1 MDLSRNEIN
10 FDAKDMFRIL
20 KKRWPLILAIVLI
33 TTIMSGVISFII
45 PPTYQASA
53 LLRIKD
59 PQGALASSL
68 FSNLPVMNAAYTQ
81 QLMSTY
87 IEILK
92 SRNVVTAAFKNF
104 DMEKG
109 TPLFYEEM
117 LKRIEAQPVNDTQIL
132 SVTVEAE
139 SATRAKE
146 LTNALVK
153 SFMERLAHLERSE
166 QGAVREFIGGRL
178 SASKKDLLNAEQEL
192 ENYKQTQ
199 KILAPDEEIR
209 TMVERFARNDQLA
222 AENELNIA
230 TSQAKLDSVQAQ
242 LSNEN
247 KGLIADSPLI
257 QQYNSKLAG
266 LEIQLVGL
274 LEKYTAKHP
283 EVLATRAEIEET
295 KKQLNIEISR
305 VINNEAP
312 SLNQLHQNLLLTKL
326 QSEAE
331 IKAAQAQKDSIAKI
345 QAAHEAEIR
354 QLPAKEQGLTRLM
367 RDASVAQEIYIML
380 AKHYEE
386 AKITEVMQPVNVQ
399 IIDQAV
405 VPDKPVKPNKRTN
418 ILIAAFLGLFAGT
431 GLVFL
436 GEYLNKT
443 IDTSDDVKHYLGI
456 PVLGSIPDYENV
468 KTENTNIWSNK
479 LNILKLKKPKKERSI
494 A

>member
-1 MDLSRNEIN
+1 MESNSNEIN
-10 FDAKDMFRIL
+10 LDLKDIFRIL
-20 KKRWPLILAIVLI
+20 KKKWLLILAITLT

-53 LLRIKD
+53 ILRIKD
-59 PQGALASSL
+59 PQGSLASSL
-68 FSNLPVMNAAYTQ
+68 FSSLPVMNAAYTQ

-92 SRNVVTAAFKNF
+92 SRNVVMAAFKNI
-104 DMEKG
+104 DSKKG
-109 TPLFYEEM
+109 TLLTYEAM
-117 LKRIEAQPVNDTQIL
+117 LKRINVKPVNDTQIL
-132 SVTVEAE
+132 AVTVEAE
-139 SATRAKE
+139 SADQAQK
-146 LTNALVK
+146 LTNTLVDA
-153 SFMERLAHLERSE
+153 FLDRLAHLERSE
-166 QGAVREFIGGRL
+166 QGSVREFIGVRL
-178 SASKKDLLNAEQEL
+178 EASKKDLLKAEQEL
-192 ENYKQTQ
+192 EIYKQTQ
-199 KILAPDEEIR
+199 QILAPDEEIK
-209 TMVERFARNDQLA
+209 TMVERFAQNDQLA
-222 AENELNIA
+222 AENQLNIA
-230 TSQAKLDSVQAQ
+230 TLQAKLESVQAQ

-247 KGLIADSPLI
+247 KGPVADSPLI

-295 KKQLNIEISR
+295 KKQLSIEINR
-305 VINNEAP
+305 VINDQAP

-331 IKAAQAQKDSIAKI
+331 IKAAQAQKESIAKI
-345 QAAHEAEIR
+345 QAAHEVEIR
-354 QLPAKEQGLTRLM
+354 KLPAKEQGLTRLM

-405 VPDKPVKPNKRTN
+405 APDKPIKPNKRIN
-418 ILIAAFLGLFAGT
+418 ILSAAFLGIFAGT

-443 IDTSDDVKHYLGI
+443 IDTADDVKHYLGI

-468 KTENTNIWSNK
+468 KNGNVSIWQNK
-479 LNILKLKKPKKERSI
+479 LNSIKTRKPKKERSI